1 MISVSSISKS
11 YGERTLF
18 ADLSVNLGNGQRI
31 ALIGPNGS
39 GKSTLLDILAGE
51 IHPDSGTVSRS
62 RNLAIGYLKQ
72 EIVHNSTKPLLEYV
86 LEESP
91 EITGFKTSINDI
103 YESLSSQPDL
113 GRQSELLKQLGK
125 IDEAMDASE
134 SNHREHESKAI
145 LSGLGFDKS
154 EFLKPLCEF
163 SGGWLMRAELGKLLF
178 KNPGLL
184 LLDEPTNHLD
194 LDANIW
200 FERFLSS
207 FNGAVIFTSHDRAF
221 LTQVA
226 TRILSI
232 ETEGVVSFRGDYD
245 DYLVARGRFI
255 KNKETAAFRQHHEI
269 QRQMKFVERF
279 RSKARKASQV
289 QSRLKRLDKMQK
301 IEPPRVT
308 KRVHYSF
315 PEPSRGGEQAIT
327 LENISKAFGDNTV
340 YRGLNLVLN
349 RGDKVALVG
358 PNGAGKSTLLKIL
371 AGVLQSDTGD
381 RRTGHNVT
389 SVYYAQHLLERLN
402 PKNTVIGEL
411 QEVGTDQSDQNL
423 RHILGGFLFHGDDIQ
438 KSISILSG
446 GEKARITLAK
456 LMLQRSNVLLMD
468 EPTNH
473 LDIASREILADALS
487 DYRGTIC
494 FITHDRTL
502 IRQVANQ
509 IIEISDSK
517 AVVFPGD
524 YESYLNQKKSRDK
537 DGVST
542 KSVKGGG
549 DTFSSRQEPNQ
560 GHTVGTRTSEKQLR
574 RTLGKEVRKLST
586 RVEEISATL
595 VSHEAKIAKLESL
608 FSNPAEVNDSTKLV
622 TLGNQY
628 KAITTETKCLWEEWE
643 RLSSDMEKIDSRLKE
658 LDATQ

>member
-1 MISVSSISKS
+1 MINVSSISKS

-18 ADLSVNLGNGQRI
+18 ADLSVNLGHGQRI
-31 ALIGPNGS
+31 ALIGANGS

-51 IHPDSGTVSRS
+51 IYPDSGTVSRS
-62 RNLAIGYLKQ
+62 RNLDIGYLKQ
-72 EIVHNSTKPLLEYV
+72 EVVHDSTKPLLEYV

-91 EITGFKTSINDI
+91 EITGFRTRINDI

-134 SNHREHESKAI
+134 AHYREHESKAI
-145 LSGLGFDKS
+145 LSGLGFDQS

-207 FNGAVIFTSHDRAF
+207 FDGAVIFTSHDRAF
-221 LTQVA
+221 LTQIA

-232 ETEGVVSFRGDYD
+232 ETEGVVSFRGNYD

-255 KNKETAAFRQHHEI
+255 KNEETAASRQHHEI

-289 QSRLKRLDKMQK
+289 QSRLKRLEKMQK

-315 PEPSRGGEQAIT
+315 PESPRGGEQAIT

-371 AGVLQSDTGD
+371 AGVLPGD
-381 RRTGHNVT
+381 AGERRTGHNVT

-411 QEVGTDQSDQNL
+411 QEVGSDQSDQNL

-438 KSISILSG
+438 KSISVLSG

-456 LMLQRSNVLLMD
+456 LLLQRSNVLLMD

-473 LDIASREILADALS
+473 LDIASREILADALI

-517 AVVFPGD
+517 AIVFPGD
-524 YESYLNQKKSRDK
+524 YESYLNQKKSKNK
-537 DGVST
+537 DGVSN
-542 KSVKGGG
+542 KSFKGGG
-549 DTFSSRQEPNQ
+549 DTSTSREESNQ
-560 GHTVGTRTSEKQLR
+560 GYTVGSQVSEKQLR
-574 RTLGKEVRKLST
+574 RTLGKEARRLSI

-595 VSHEAKIAKLESL
+595 VSYEAKIAKLESL
-608 FSNPAEVNDSTKLV
+608 FSNPAEVNDSTQLV

-628 KAITTETKCLWEEWE
+628 KAITTETKCLWGEWE
-643 RLSSDMEKIDSRLKE
+643 RLSLDKEKIDTRLQE
-658 LDATQ
+658 LDAT